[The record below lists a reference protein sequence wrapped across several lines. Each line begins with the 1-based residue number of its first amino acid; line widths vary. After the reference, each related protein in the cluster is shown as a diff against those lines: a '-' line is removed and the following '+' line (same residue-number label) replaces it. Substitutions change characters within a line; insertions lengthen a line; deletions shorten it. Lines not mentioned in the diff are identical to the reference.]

1 RLDLLR
7 RLADDPAPDD
17 AALRGRGDPPHWVR
31 AARAVKARY
40 PPADPSRYR
49 TPLTSVLSTLR
60 PGPPASVQTARPGPV
75 RITHTPPPPAPTPRS
90 AAEQAEASAFLDV
103 IDGLAEGSVDGYADL
118 REAVQVAAGRGVTAA
133 RAEELLNFLEEDGVL
148 EEPIVGKLR
157 RA

>member
-1 RLDLLR
+1 
-7 RLADDPAPDD
+7 
-17 AALRGRGDPPHWVR
+17 
-31 AARAVKARY
+31 
-40 PPADPSRYR
+40 
-49 TPLTSVLSTLR
+49 LTSVLTTLMPGR
-60 PGPPASVQTARPGPV
+60 PDPPSPARSGAV
-75 RITHTPPPPAPTPRS
+75 RITYTPPPPGPKSRS

-118 REAVQVAAGRGVTAA
+118 REAVQVAAGRGVTAE